1 MGGATTLTPCRRTP
15 SEALPWR
22 LVRPE
27 SPSRPFRFWRWA
39 MKSVKARPEVRLH
52 FVHQESVPV
61 HIPPPYESGLDRVDQ
76 ALIEPGSRFSFRY
89 TKGERKSQRRTVR
102 LQQWLA
108 DDWFRVWDEGKQE
121 VRDYLASETYDVDYL
136 GHIVNARA
144 RRRFKDH

>member
-1 MGGATTLTPCRRTP
+1 
-15 SEALPWR
+15 
-22 LVRPE
+22 
-27 SPSRPFRFWRWA
+27 
-39 MKSVKARPEVRLH
+39 MKSVKAPHEVNLH
-52 FVHQESVPV
+52 FVHRHSVPA

-144 RRRFKDH
+144 RRGSLAPDGPQRRGHGQSRTLTRTWSRT

>member
-1 MGGATTLTPCRRTP
+1 
-15 SEALPWR
+15 
-22 LVRPE
+22 
-27 SPSRPFRFWRWA
+27 
-39 MKSVKARPEVRLH
+39 MKSVKAPPEVRLH
-52 FVHQESVPV
+52 FVHRDSVPA

-108 DDWFRVWDEGKQE
+108 DGWFRVWDEGKQE

-144 RRRFKDH
+144 RRGRFLGAQPKVTRSG

>member
-1 MGGATTLTPCRRTP
+1 
-15 SEALPWR
+15 
-22 LVRPE
+22 
-27 SPSRPFRFWRWA
+27 
-39 MKSVKARPEVRLH
+39 MKSVKAPLEVRLH
-52 FVHQESVPV
+52 FVHRHSVPA

-144 RRRFKDH
+144 RRGSRRA